1 MAVGD
6 PCRSDYLDWLAQ
18 QRDPEANRIPPRLL
32 DEIARELQRQELI
45 VGMLKEI
52 ETERDAI
59 AAAENNAK
67 KVQDL
72 VKLKAIGPEIAS
84 VLTGEVLYRSF
95 DNRHQVA
102 SYASL

>member
-1 MAVGD
+1 
-6 PCRSDYLDWLAQ
+6 L
-18 QRDPEANRIPPRLL
+18 PPRLKA
-32 DEIARELQRQELI
+32 EIARELQRQELI
-45 VGMLKEI
+45 VGMLK